1 MELWLEG
8 VGECCAGGGMAG
20 SQGQAAACIRSQ
32 TVPWKGTQEA
42 PFLEQA
48 GGSFGDLKQM
58 GKAQVREMLKLK
70 HL

>member
-1 MELWLEG
+1 
-8 VGECCAGGGMAG
+8 MAG